1 MLGAMS
7 TYPAALARALR
18 TNPGRPFVTFI
29 DERTGER
36 IELSLTTYANWIAK
50 ASGLL
55 TDEYGLE
62 RGMRIRIELPPH
74 WLGTIFVGAALNVGL
89 VLTDG
94 PADVVV
100 IGPEAVASVPGAVTL
115 ACSLLPL
122 GVRFREGVPA
132 GVHDVGEEIW
142 GQPDA
147 YTPWD
152 PPQPSDLA
160 TAWDGATQ
168 ADIFE
173 RRESAA
179 ATRFPTDGSRL
190 LSEANPASPP
200 GFASVCGPLMTN
212 GSLVLVTGAEPARL
226 EAIAASERVTDRFP
240 AQVSRTVRD
249 QPSRL

>member
-1 MLGAMS
+1 MC
-7 TYPAALARALR
+7 TYSQALSRALR

-29 DERTGER
+29 DDRTGER

-62 RGMRIRIELPPH
+62 RGQRIRIDLPPH

-89 VLTDG
+89 VLTEG

-100 IGPEAVASVPGAVTL
+100 IGPDDVAPVPGAVTL

-122 GVRFREGVPA
+122 GVRFREGVPD

-152 PPQPSDLA
+152 PPQPDDTA
-160 TAWDGATQ
+160 TEWDAATQ
-168 ADIFE
+168 E
-173 RRESAA
+173 TVMAA
-179 ATRFPTDGSRL
+179 AARFPTDGSRL

-200 GFASVCGPLMTN
+200 GLASVCIPLMTN
-212 GSLVLVTGAEPARL
+212 GSLVLVTGAGPERL

-240 AQVSRTVRD
+240 HSDDEED

>member
-1 MLGAMS
+1 MQVT

-18 TNPGRPFVTFI
+18 TNPGRPFVTYI
-29 DERTGER
+29 DDRTGER

-62 RGMRIRIELPPH
+62 RGQRIRIDLPPH
-74 WLGTIFVGAALNVGL
+74 WLSTVFVGAALNVGL
-89 VLTDG
+89 VLTEG

-100 IGPEAVASVPGAVTL
+100 LGPEAVAPVPGAVTL

-122 GVRFREGVPA
+122 GVRFREGVPP

-152 PPQPSDLA
+152 PPTPSDLA
-160 TAWDGATQ
+160 TGWDEATQ
-168 ADIFE
+168 E
-173 RRESAA
+173 TVMAA
-179 ATRFPTDGSRL
+179 AARFPTNGSRL
-190 LSEANPASPP
+190 LSEADPASPP
-200 GFASVCGPLMTN
+200 GFASICVPLMTN
-212 GSLVLVTGAEPARL
+212 GSLVLVSGADPERL
-226 EAIAASERVTDRFP
+226 EAIAASERVTDRFSG
-240 AQVSRTVRD
+240 QMSRSPRD
-249 QPSRL
+249 HPSRL

>member
-1 MLGAMS
+1 MT

-18 TNPGRPFVTFI
+18 TNPGRPFITFI
-29 DERTGER
+29 DDRTGER

-55 TDEYGLE
+55 TDEYGIE
-62 RGMRIRIELPPH
+62 RGQRIRIDLPPH

-89 VLTDG
+89 ILTQG

-100 IGPEAVASVPGAVTL
+100 IGPDNVAAVPGALTL

-122 GVRFREGVPA
+122 GVRFPQGVPP

-147 YTPWD
+147 YAPWD
-152 PPQPSDLA
+152 PPQPDDIA
-160 TAWDGATQ
+160 TDWNHATQ
-168 ADIFE
+168 EAAL
-173 RRESAA
+173 AA
-179 ATRFPTDGSRL
+179 AARFPTDGSRL

-200 GFASVCGPLMTN
+200 GFASVCVPLMTN
-212 GSLVLVTGAEPARL
+212 GSLVLVTGADADRL

-240 AQVSRTVRD
+240 
-249 QPSRL
+249 RLDEEG

>member
-1 MLGAMS
+1 MT

-18 TNPGRPFVTFI
+18 TNPGRPFVTYI
-29 DERTGER
+29 DDRTGER

-62 RGMRIRIELPPH
+62 RGMRIRIDLPPH

-89 VLTDG
+89 ILTDG

-100 IGPEAVASVPGAVTL
+100 LGPDNVAPVPGAVTL

-152 PPQPSDLA
+152 PPQPSDVA
-160 TAWDGATQ
+160 TAWDEATQ
-168 ADIFE
+168 E
-173 RRESAA
+173 TVMAA
-179 ATRFPTDGSRL
+179 AARFPTDGSRL
-190 LSEANPASPP
+190 LSETNPASPP
-200 GFASVCGPLMTN
+200 GLASMCVPLMTN
-212 GSLVLVTGAEPARL
+212 GSLVLVTGADHDRL

-240 AQVSRTVRD
+240 
-249 QPSRL
+249 RLDEEV